1 MAVGRLVTKTIRPP
15 LVFMTFS
22 DQKVSLEAHV
32 VPLTR
37 AAAAAAAGTRQQ
49 NARDALVESD
59 KSAQSGYLRG
69 SKCPEHLNKLL
80 KSLFLWRKLQ
90 EQTMTKRENKKG
102 RGAHQTPTDLGL
114 PQPPSAAGGYHQG
127 LVFFHDSAETHFSQ
141 GEGEG
146 TRILQ
151 PNRYYSNI
159 KGNDQRQSTFW
170 MN

>member
-1 MAVGRLVTKTIRPP
+1 
-15 LVFMTFS
+15 MTFS

-32 VPLTR
+32 VPPTP
-37 AAAAAAAGTRQQ
+37 AAAAAGARQQ

-59 KSAQSGYLRG
+59 KSAQSGYLRS
-69 SKCPEHLNKLL
+69 SKCPEHLDKLL
-80 KSLFLWRKLQ
+80 ESLLCFWRKLQ
-90 EQTMTKRENKKG
+90 EQTMTTRENKKG

-114 PQPPSAAGGYHQG
+114 QRGGWGEGGYHQG
-127 LVFFHDSAETHFSQ
+127 LVFSMTLQKHISRG

-151 PNRYYSNI
+151 PNCYYSNI
-159 KGNDQRQSTFW
+159 KGKDQRQSTLW

>member
-1 MAVGRLVTKTIRPP
+1 MAVGCLVTKTIRPP
-15 LVFMTFS
+15 LVFMTFG

-32 VPLTR
+32 VPLIP
-37 AAAAAAAGTRQQ
+37 AAAGTRQQ
-49 NARDALVESD
+49 KARDALFETD

-80 KSLFLWRKLQ
+80 KSLFFWRKLQ

-102 RGAHQTPTDLGL
+102 RGAHQTPTDLDL

-127 LVFFHDSAETHFSQ
+127 LVFFHDFAETHFSR

-151 PNRYYSNI
+151 PNCYYSNI
-159 KGNDQRQSTFW
+159 KGKDQRQSTLW

>member
-1 MAVGRLVTKTIRPP
+1 
-15 LVFMTFS
+15 MTSS
-22 DQKVSLEAHV
+22 DQKVSFEAHV
-32 VPLTR
+32 VPLIP
-37 AAAAAAAGTRQQ
+37 AAAGTRQQ
-49 NARDALVESD
+49 KARAALFESD

-80 KSLFLWRKLQ
+80 KSLFCWRKLQ

-114 PQPPSAAGGYHQG
+114 PQPPTTAGGG
-127 LVFFHDSAETHFSQ
+127 VSSRTRLFFMTLQKHISHG

-151 PNRYYSNI
+151 PNCYYSNI
-159 KGNDQRQSTFW
+159 KGKDQRQSTLW
-170 MN
+170 MNYI